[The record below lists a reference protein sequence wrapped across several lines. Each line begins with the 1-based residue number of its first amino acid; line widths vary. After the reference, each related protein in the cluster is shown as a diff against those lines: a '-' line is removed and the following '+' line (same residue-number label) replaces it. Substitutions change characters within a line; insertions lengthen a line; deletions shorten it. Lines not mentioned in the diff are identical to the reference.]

1 MIDKAHSLLNSGKGS
16 LEKRRLPRKKLSNRV
31 VHVLETQTLR
41 IRNFPMHYEFWK
53 FFTEHAYFGQFGEPQ
68 LDWLKQS
75 RRALN
80 YSDLAVH
87 FTHPLSAALG
97 FLVGFSLCDLGLDGG
112 TAWMSLFWLFMV

>member
-1 MIDKAHSLLNSGKGS
+1 MIDKAHSLLTSGKGS

-53 FFTEHAYFGQFGEPQ
+53 FFTEEAYFGQFGELQ

-80 YSDLAVH
+80 YSDLAIH
-87 FTHPLSAALG
+87 FTHPLSAALA
-97 FLVGFSLCDLGLDGG
+97 FLVDFSSFFTSSVFVLTNIL
-112 TAWMSLFWLFMV
+112 